1 MTKIVTEW
9 RKKEFIAK
17 VSGKVADNL
26 YRACQFAA
34 SQARAKAPRDSGRMI
49 ENVDI
54 DVEVTA
60 RDEVIEGRVGVRKK
74 IFYAL
79 FVEMGTRNMA
89 AHPFL
94 RPAVFENGAE
104 IVRIIGGGE

>member
-1 MTKIVTEW
+1 MKIVKEW
-9 RKKEFIAK
+9 HKKEFMAK

-34 SQARAKAPRDSGRMI
+34 DQARARAPRGATGRLI
-49 ENVDI
+49 ANVDI

-74 IFYAL
+74 IYYAW
-79 FVEMGTRNMA
+79 FIEMGTSKMA
-89 AHPFL
+89 ARPFL
-94 RPAVFENGAE
+94 RPAVFENAQE
-104 IVRIIGGGE
+104 IVRLIQGG